1 MKELMKRSLNYV
13 LWFFGKWW
21 DTDLITITIFA
32 QKILFT
38 NHKAKYMVSLNFE
51 LSLKLW
57 INIVELKTFGKY
69 IVVNVKTNR

>member
-13 LWFFGKWW
+13 LWLFGKWW
-21 DTDLITITIFA
+21 DTDLIMITIFV

-38 NHKAKYMVSLNFE
+38 NHKPKDMVSLNFE

-57 INIVELKTFGKY
+57 INTVELKTFGKY

>member
-21 DTDLITITIFA
+21 DTDLIMITIFV

-38 NHKAKYMVSLNFE
+38 NHKPKDMVSLNFE

-57 INIVELKTFGKY
+57 INTVELKTFGKY

>member
-13 LWFFGKWW
+13 LWFFDKWW
-21 DTDLITITIFA
+21 DADLITITIFA

-38 NHKAKYMVSLNFE
+38 NHKPKDMVPLNFE

-57 INIVELKTFGKY
+57 INTVELKTFGKY

>member
-21 DTDLITITIFA
+21 DTDLITITIFV

-38 NHKAKYMVSLNFE
+38 NHKPKDMVSLNFE

-57 INIVELKTFGKY
+57 INTVELKTFGKY

>member
-21 DTDLITITIFA
+21 DTDLITITIFV

-38 NHKAKYMVSLNFE
+38 NHKPKVMVSLNFE

-57 INIVELKTFGKY
+57 INTVELKTFGKY